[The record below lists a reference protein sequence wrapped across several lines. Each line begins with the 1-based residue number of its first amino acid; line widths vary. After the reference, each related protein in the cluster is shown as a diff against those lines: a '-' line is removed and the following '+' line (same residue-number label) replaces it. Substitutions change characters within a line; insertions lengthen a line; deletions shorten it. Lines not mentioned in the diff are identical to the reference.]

1 MKKIK
6 LLLTS
11 LMLLVFGVTGAYAQ
25 DYASTH
31 TSNVKFTV
39 NKDDKSYADKIII
52 DGTTYD
58 ACKLG
63 TASVVGVATFKIPAG
78 TTTIHLHV
86 AGWKGKSS
94 AVNFTAPTGVTLNPA
109 SITATSDNGI
119 ANNTPYTLAGDA
131 TSYYKTITISGATEE
146 TTITMTSV
154 SGKTRVVIWGVNTVA
169 EVVEEDPDAVKYT
182 VTAEAN
188 DATMGIVS
196 GSGEYA
202 TGKTATLEATPNAGY
217 KFVNWSNGETANP
230 LKLTVTEN
238 VEITANF
245 EAIPPMTCAE
255 ASAAAKDEVVVLNPF
270 DVVYAV
276 KDAGYIYIKDESGV
290 ALIFD
295 YTLDGQLKAGD
306 HVEGFVGVSS
316 PYNGLP
322 EIKPSVTFADLTITP
337 GTTTA
342 PTVMATAPTAADVN
356 KYIKLE
362 KVTFS
367 SAATFATSSAT
378 NATMVVNGTNVT
390 LRNQFKLSKSFVKNG
405 VYDITGFAAVYN
417 STVQIYYLSAA
428 KLSITISATA
438 TGGKV
443 TGTGEYMEGDEA
455 TLTATANE
463 GYEFVGWTWGNDT
476 VCKTA
481 EYKVTVEEAMAL
493 VANFK
498 KLPYN
503 VTVTAENGTV
513 AGAGEYEENAEA
525 TLTAKA
531 DEGYEFTCWTS
542 GEDTV
547 STANPYTFAV
557 TANVALVANFKEVVV
572 EPTTETVYFIDV
584 KKWGKVNAYAWN
596 TNGDNGWPGKAATKE
611 AEQIAGFDV
620 YSFTANA
627 GQYANVIF
635 NNKVGDTGSQT
646 SDLVWTAGQY
656 YVMDM
661 NWMTKEEAETKLAA
675 PLPETW
681 NIVGA
686 AGLMGK
692 DWDLNAAENAMTKQ
706 EDGTYKLEKKDITI
720 TAGSYE
726 YKAAKDH
733 GWDVSVPSG
742 HTNQKL
748 TISKSGIYDLTF
760 VLDVTAKKL
769 TATATLKKEA
779 VVIPDVIIAGEM
791 NSWSTTKDKF
801 TMAADSLTAT
811 FKATLAVK
819 NYGFKMIVG
828 GAWHSDGKTITRA
841 ANSTKFTGAN
851 SNTNSTLKADIA
863 GEYLFTWEYATKT
876 LTVTYP
882 ELPVEYTVTATVN
895 PAETGT
901 VAGAGKYE
909 EGKTATLT
917 ATPAEG
923 YEFVNWTVGEEVVS
937 TENPYT
943 FTVTADT
950 ALVANF
956 KEVVN
961 AIEVNVTG
969 ATASVNGQNIDI
981 NAQWNE
987 QSMLI
992 MLWQG
997 GATQGFGTYAAEDY
1011 GPIML
1016 GGGMKEWTPTTE
1028 GVYADNGDGTFTF
1041 TCSATDGTTQ
1051 YNITVTGNNPTQGGG
1066 DEEYQVIDDV
1076 ITNLTFNS
1084 DELTF
1089 AGGPSEA
1096 YGIELYLVLGEEDGM
1111 GTFTLTEA
1119 SEIYVQGSPAT
1130 FISGNLTVIDPSA
1143 PAANAVIVAKLPDG
1157 STFEFHI
1164 AMSSTPVDATV
1175 IVVENATVAI
1185 DSTFKFNNPVSGDV
1199 YEYSL
1204 TMSGNWTD
1212 STNTTYLVTVEFP
1225 FYDPATTEEQER
1237 LANVKVGD
1245 LNADDAPFL
1254 GMVEDYLTIT
1264 NVNGVITAQGIV
1276 AQNGLAFDLT
1286 ISGTLSQGPSTGVE
1300 NLNGTVA
1307 PVKVI
1312 ENGQIFIIRNGV
1324 KYNAQGAK
1332 L

>member
-1 MKKIK
+1 MKK
-6 LLLTS
+6 LS
-11 LMLLVFGVTGAYAQ
+11 FFLMAMLF
-25 DYASTH
+25 
-31 TSNVKFTV
+31 
-39 NKDDKSYADKIII
+39 
-52 DGTTYD
+52 
-58 ACKLG
+58 
-63 TASVVGVATFKIPAG
+63 SVMSFAATETISCPAG
-78 TTTIHLHV
+78 TV
-86 AGWKGKSS
+86 VSS
-94 AVNFTAPTGVTLNPA
+94 
-109 SITATSDNGI
+109 
-119 ANNTPYTLAGDA
+119 
-131 TSYYKTITISGATEE
+131 K
-146 TTITMTSV
+146 ITMDFKSLTFLQEQGSSTSPV
-154 SGKTRVVIWGVNTVA
+154 KAYSPWRIYKNHKVTFTPQTDVTIENLVITC
-169 EVVEEDPDAVKYT
+169 T
-182 VTAEAN
+182 
-188 DATMGIVS
+188 
-196 GSGEYA
+196 GSDYA
-202 TGKTATLEATPNAGY
+202 KNGTLTNATATL
-217 KFVNWSNGETANP
+217 
-230 LKLTVTEN
+230 
-238 VEITANF
+238 
-245 EAIPPMTCAE
+245 
-255 ASAAAKDEVVVLNPF
+255 
-270 DVVYAV
+270 
-276 KDAGYIYIKDESGV
+276 SG
-290 ALIFD
+290 
-295 YTLDGQLKAGD
+295 T
-306 HVEGFVGVSS
+306 
-316 PYNGLP
+316 
-322 EIKPSVTFADLTITP
+322 TLTITP
-337 GTTTA
+337 TDGTQAFTFAATVAQVRWQKIVVTYKVAGEVVAVEAPKFDVTTSNFTEAFSLNITSAEGTTLKYTTDTTD
-342 PTVMATAPTAADVN
+342 PAT
-356 KYIKLE
+356 
-362 KVTFS
+362 
-367 SAATFATSSAT
+367 
-378 NATMVVNGTNVT
+378 
-390 LRNQFKLSKSFVKNG
+390 
-405 VYDITGFAAVYN
+405 
-417 STVQIYYLSAA
+417 
-428 KLSITISATA
+428 SATA
-438 TGGKV
+438 VVINTN
-443 TGTGEYMEGDEA
+443 
-455 TLTATANE
+455 TATVAIPAKSTMVRAIAIKGEDVSEEKETTYCYVNSPATAYTVAEAMEVIDAGLGLTNELYVKGEISTIEKYDANYGSITYWIKDEE
-463 GYEFVGWTWGNDT
+463 GNKFECYSGLGLNKAKFTKKEDLVVGSKVVVCGVMKKYNTTYEFNYNNYIVSL
-476 VCKTA
+476 
-481 EYKVTVEEAMAL
+481 EL
-493 VANFK
+493 PVAK
-498 KLPYN
+498 YN

-513 AGAGEYEENAEA
+513 EGAGEYEENAEA
-525 TLTAKA
+525 TLTATA
-531 DEGYEFTCWTS
+531 NEGYEFTCWTS

-596 TNGDNGWPGKAATKE
+596 AGGNNGWPGKAATKE

-627 GQYANVIF
+627 GQYDNVIF

-646 SDLVWTAGQY
+646 DDLVWTAGKY
-656 YVMDM
+656 Y
-661 NWMTKEEAETKLAA
+661 WMGVAKNFAGATKEEAEATLAA
-675 PLPETW
+675 PLPDAW
-681 NIVGA
+681 NIVGD

-692 DWDLNAAENAMTKQ
+692 GWDLNAAENAMTKQ

-733 GWDVSVPSG
+733 DWAVAVPQSG
-742 HTNQKL
+742 NQKL
-748 TISKSGIYDLTF
+748 TISKSGIYDVTF

-779 VVIPDVIIAGEM
+779 VVIPTVVIAGDM
-791 NSWSTTKDKF
+791 NSWNQTKDKF

-828 GAWHSDGKTITRA
+828 GAWHSDGKAITRA

-851 SNTNSTLKADIA
+851 SSTNSTLKADIA

-882 ELPVEYTVTATVN
+882 ALPVKYNVTVTAEN
-895 PAETGT
+895 GT
-901 VAGAGKYE
+901 VTGAGTYE
-909 EGKTATLT
+909 EGKEATLT
-917 ATPAEG
+917 ATAAEGYEFTCWTVGEDTVSTANPYKFTVTADLALVANFELIPPTKYNVTVTAENGTVEGAGEYEENAEATLTATAAEG
-923 YEFVNWTVGEEVVS
+923 YEFVNWTVGDSIVS
-937 TENPYT
+937 TENPYK
-943 FTVTADT
+943 FTVTADA

-956 KEVVN
+956 KEVVK

-969 ATASVNGQNIDI
+969 ATATASGQNIDI

-1016 GGGMKEWTPTTE
+1016 GGGMKELTPTTE

-1066 DEEYQVIDDV
+1066 DEEYPIIDDA
-1076 ITNLTFNS
+1076 ITNLTFNL
-1084 DELTF
+1084 DEEPYSCM
-1089 AGGPSEA
+1089 GGPSEA

-1119 SEIYVQGSPAT
+1119 SEIYVQGSLAT
-1130 FISGNLTVIDPSA
+1130 FISGYLTDIDTSA

-1175 IVVENATVAI
+1175 IVVENATLAI
-1185 DSTFKFNNPVSGDV
+1185 DSTFLFNNPVSGDV

-1225 FYDPATTEEQER
+1225 VYDPATTEEQER
-1237 LANVKVGD
+1237 LANIKVGD
-1245 LNADDAPFL
+1245 FAADDAPFL
-1254 GMVEDYLTIT
+1254 GMVEDFLTIT
-1264 NVNGVITAQGIV
+1264 NVNGVITAKGLV
-1276 AQNGLAFDLT
+1276 SGNGLAFDIT
-1286 ISGTLSQGPSTGVE
+1286 ISGSLAQDPSTGVE
-1300 NLNGTVA
+1300 SLNGTVA

-1324 KYNAQGAK
+1324 KYNAQGAQ